1 MSNENNINFVIRDL
15 DSADYEKAIQFAI
28 TGMHFD
34 WYLNSRFLLKAYG
47 RYFWYL
53 EMNRATEIIAA
64 YAEGK
69 FVGVLLAEIY
79 GKKKKHQV
87 WHEKVYVRFVD
98 MIQNAFF
105 KGGAGLYED
114 TVKDQLDHYRSN
126 NKPDGEIIF
135 LAADPD
141 AKIRGI
147 GSALLSE
154 LEKRIPG
161 KTVYLHTD
169 DACTYQFYERKG
181 FDRVEDRS
189 IILEMP
195 KGKVPLR
202 CFIYSKNIVC

>member
-1 MSNENNINFVIRDL
+1 MSNGGNINLEIRDL

-47 RYFWYL
+47 RYFWYQKI
-53 EMNRATEIIAA
+53 NCATEIIAA
-64 YAEGK
+64 YAEGE

-79 GKKKKHQV
+79 GKKKTHQV
-87 WHEKVYVRFVD
+87 WHEKVFVRFVD
-98 MIQNAFF
+98 IIQNVFF

-114 TVKDQLDHYRSN
+114 TVKEQFAHYRSN

-135 LAADPD
+135 LAADPA
-141 AKIRGI
+141 AKNRGI

-189 IILEMP
+189 IILDLP

-202 CFIYSKNIVC
+202 CFIYSKNIV